1 MPNPTEAPTAP
12 RRSPRLSVRGL
23 MLLVAGLGLAMAL
36 LQFWAANRNS
46 DRATLSHQMGV
57 LADRESGAR
66 ARLGAIDGMSSA
78 RGRQARRALRLL
90 ASTLE
95 DPDPIIRASAA
106 RMIGRLGSQVI
117 SDAGPTGSETVRPA
131 ALALLDRVGDPDGG
145 ASAEAI
151 HALMLLN
158 RSGPEGGPVAPEEV
172 AGDLRELLEHDRSL
186 DPSRAEA
193 RLAAMAALCVLEP
206 IRGEGPPWLLRAL
219 DDPDP
224 AVRRAAIEAALQP
237 RPSGPPSDDPLP
249 DAPSWLLRALDDQE
263 AEVRMAAVWR
273 CSTWVGT
280 PAYRLEPAWGNPDE
294 VADALLRGMGACRG
308 EELAYRVVHL
318 AANRPG
324 GADAFASEIIR
335 GFEARLEG
343 DPRDWQADLS
353 ALEALGPAARP
364 ALPMLVRA
372 SRIARDADEP
382 WLRDWL
388 RMRLAEV
395 ASAIDFNSEET
406 AVLYSEEAAV
416 LLGN

>member
-1 MPNPTEAPTAP
+1 MPEPTEAPTAP
-12 RRSPRLSVRGL
+12 RRRPRLSVRGL

-36 LQFWAANRNS
+36 TRFWAANRDS
-46 DRATLSHQMGV
+46 DRATLSYQMAV
-57 LADRESGAR
+57 LADGEAGVEG
-66 ARLGAIDGMSSA
+66 RLAAIDGMTSA
-78 RGRQARRALRLL
+78 RGRRARRALRLL

-95 DPDPIIRASAA
+95 DPDPRLRASAA
-106 RMIGRLGSQVI
+106 RTIGRLGSQVI
-117 SDAGPTGSETVRPA
+117 ADAGPTGSDTVRPA
-131 ALALLDRVGDPDGG
+131 AIALLDRVGDPDGG

-158 RSGPEGGPVAPEEV
+158 RSGPEGGPVSPEEV
-172 AGDLRELLEHDRSL
+172 AEGLRELLEHDRSL
-186 DPSRAEA
+186 DPSRAEG
-193 RLAAMAALCVLEP
+193 RLAAMVALCVLEP

-237 RPSGPPSDDPLP
+237 RPSGPPSDDPP
-249 DAPSWLLRALDDQE
+249 PAAPPWLLRALDDPE
-263 AEVRMAAVWR
+263 AEVRMAALWR
-273 CSTWVGT
+273 CSTWPGT
-280 PAYRLEPAWGNPDE
+280 PASRRYEPAWGNPDE
-294 VADALLRGMGACRG
+294 VADALLRGMGEGRG

-318 AANRPG
+318 ASNRPG

-372 SRIARDADEP
+372 SRIARYADEP

-395 ASAIDFNSEET
+395 ASAIDSN
-406 AVLYSEEAAV
+406 SEEAAV